1 MHLLNRRTQWNGGGS
16 HSATIA
22 RAVMRQGIAI
32 PELRA
37 ALDGR
42 VISPGDAD
50 YDVARSLFYGGMDRR
65 PAVIIRPTDAP
76 EVAAVIELARQT
88 GLPLAVRSGGH
99 SAAGHSVVDDG
110 IVLDLSCMKALELDL
125 EGRTAWAES
134 GLTAGEYTAAVGEH
148 GLVTGFGD
156 TGSVGIGGITL
167 GGGIGYLVRRYG
179 LTIDSLLAAE
189 IVTADGS
196 ILRVDNE
203 EHPDLFWALRG
214 GGGNFGV
221 ATRFKFQLHELEQIV
236 GGMLVLPAT
245 PEVLAGFMALAE
257 AAGDDL
263 STIANV
269 MSAPPMPFLPPDV
282 HGKLILM
289 AMMVYAGPLEEA
301 KLALAPFRALAAPL
315 ADMLR
320 PMRYAEMFPEEEG
333 GYHPIAVVGHNMFIK
348 HVDQTAAETI
358 VRYLEASDAPMRV
371 AQLRALGGALARV
384 PEDATAY
391 AHRKSPIMVHLAAFY
406 STPAEKASRQRWIE
420 EFAGAID
427 QGDPAVYTNFMGDE
441 PGERVRAAYPGATWE
456 RLARVK
462 QRYDPDNLFR
472 LNQNIPPAD

>member
-1 MHLLNRRTQWNGGGS
+1 MHLINRRTQWNGGGS

-22 RAVMRQGIAI
+22 RAVTRQGLAI

-50 YDVARSLFYGGMDRR
+50 YDAARSLFYGDMDNR
-65 PAVIIRPTDAP
+65 PMVIIRPLDAA
-76 EVAAVIELARQT
+76 EVAAVIDLARQT

-99 SAAGHSVVDDG
+99 SAAGYSVVDGG

-125 EGRTAWAES
+125 EARTAWAES

-196 ILRVDNE
+196 ILRVDNDD
-203 EHPDLFWALRG
+203 HPDLFWALRG

-221 ATRFKFQLHELEQIV
+221 VTRFKFQLHELDQIM

-245 PEVLAGFMALAE
+245 PEVVAGFMTLAE
-257 AAGDDL
+257 AAGEDL

-269 MSAPPMPFLPPDV
+269 MSAPPMPFLPPEV

-289 AMMVYAGPLEEA
+289 AMMVYAGPLEDA

-333 GYHPIAVVGHNMFIK
+333 GYHPTAIGHNMFIK
-348 HVDQTAAETI
+348 HVDLNTAETI
-358 VRYLEASDAPMRV
+358 VRFLEASDAPIRV
-371 AQLRALGGALARV
+371 AQLRALGGVLARV

-391 AHRKSPIMVHLAAFY
+391 AHRKSPIMVNLAAFY
-406 STPAEKASRQRWIE
+406 STPSEKASRQRWIE
-420 EFAGAID
+420 EFAEAID
-427 QGDPAVYTNFMGDE
+427 QGDPGVYTNFMGDE
-441 PGERVRAAYPGATWE
+441 PERVRAAYPGATWE
-456 RLARVK
+456 RLVQIK
-462 QRYDPDNLFR
+462 QRYDPRNLFR
-472 LNQNIPPAD
+472 LNQNIPPAG